1 MYRKVLLE
9 NLQALPSY
17 LGGDCRC
24 TKCLNIGVHDVKRP
38 CTGQINNIQA
48 NEDVRNS
55 EDILTPNVIC
65 QDDIHQSGSCDQVLR
80 TAIIGLLMLWVL
92 IAFIAGL
99 YDPESPFFLS
109 Q

>member
-1 MYRKVLLE
+1 MYRKILLE
-9 NLQALPSY
+9 NLQTLPSY

-24 TKCLNIGVHDVKRP
+24 TKCLNIGVQDVKHPR
-38 CTGQINNIQA
+38 THHINNMRA
-48 NEDVRNS
+48 HEDVSNS
-55 EDILTPNVIC
+55 EDIPIPNVIC
-65 QDDIHQSGSCDQVLR
+65 PDDIDQSASCDQVLR